1 MPELATNG
9 TAADL
14 PAAAAAA
21 VERVRRDPGAPLVV
35 AVVGPGGTGKTTVLD
50 AVAAAYA
57 TAGVTVRRCAG
68 GRPLPAAPG
77 NGPADAPLL
86 VDDAHLLAAGDLAR
100 LSAVAAT
107 GRLVLAH
114 RPWPRPAGLAALVAG
129 LGGRRSVVVTHHLG
143 RGAVAGRMARR
154 LGVAPPEDMVA
165 LVHEQSG
172 GLPALV
178 DVVTRALH
186 DTGRFTAERPDRFRR
201 PDRVSVS
208 VALAE
213 RLRHQVDALDP
224 AVAALLEAMAV
235 GAPLDAAVLGPLLDR
250 SPAELSGTVEAARAT
265 GLLTEAG
272 ELIPFVRSL
281 FLRLLPVLRGRDL
294 QQRLAGLELDRGGS
308 VLAAGRQLLGTGAS
322 GARIAAV
329 LRAAADEALRPGP
342 DLDAALAADLLD
354 AAVRAGAPAAG
365 LAGPRARAAALT
377 GDLDLALRLADEVL
391 ARPGP
396 DGGGP
401 DADRVDAAL
410 AAAVALGAR
419 GLGRRGADL
428 VRTLG
433 PRTGLFAVP
442 ALVAAGDVAA
452 AEAALGAAR
461 TAPAPAGS
469 LHDGA
474 AELAAEAV
482 LGTVRGSGTVALS
495 RLTRAAGLLE
505 PVAATALLPDGP
517 AALAAV
523 VALQCGELAAAEG
536 VLRRALGAGDGGRP
550 GRTRHRLLLAAVEL
564 GRGRADRVR
573 RLLDPLAGE
582 RLEPRDELLAAGL
595 EIGLARRRADLTALV
610 PAWARAREALV
621 RHPVDLWTLLP
632 LGEVLVGAALLGE
645 ADRLAGP
652 LAEAEDLLDRLGR
665 PALWAAPL
673 EWFRLQAALVRQD
686 PDEVPARTA
695 ALAGLAATGACPHT
709 RLLADAARA
718 WCAAAG
724 AEPVDPPAVVAVARR
739 MAAAGLGWEA
749 AQLAAW
755 SAAVVPERRGAADL
769 LALAR
774 ALQGQPDAPEPTP
787 AGSAAPAHA
796 TTPDGPVAAFS
807 ERELEIGRHILDGLT
822 YKQIGQRLYVSAKTV
837 EHHVARMRQRL
848 GVASRDELFGLLRT
862 ALEAGARR

>member
-1 MPELATNG
+1 MPEIVTNG

-14 PAAAAAA
+14 PAAAAAV
-21 VERVRRDPGAPLVV
+21 VERVRRDPAAPLVV

-57 TAGVTVRRCAG
+57 SAGVAVRRCAG
-68 GRPLPAAPG
+68 GRPLPAAGSG

-100 LSAVAAT
+100 LPAVAAT

-143 RGAVAGRMARR
+143 RGGVAGRMARR

-354 AAVRAGAPAAG
+354 AFARDAEEGAIADRAGAANQF
-365 LAGPRARAAALT
+365 AAA
-377 GDLDLALRLADEVL
+377 
-391 ARPGP
+391 P
-396 DGGGP
+396 D
-401 DADRVDAAL
+401 
-410 AAAVALGAR
+410 
-419 GLGRRGADL
+419 
-428 VRTLG
+428 
-433 PRTGLFAVP
+433 
-442 ALVAAGDVAA
+442 
-452 AEAALGAAR
+452 
-461 TAPAPAGS
+461 
-469 LHDGA
+469 
-474 AELAAEAV
+474 
-482 LGTVRGSGTVALS
+482 
-495 RLTRAAGLLE
+495 
-505 PVAATALLPDGP
+505 
-517 AALAAV
+517 
-523 VALQCGELAAAEG
+523 
-536 VLRRALGAGDGGRP
+536 
-550 GRTRHRLLLAAVEL
+550 RTR
-564 GRGRADRVR
+564 
-573 RLLDPLAGE
+573 
-582 RLEPRDELLAAGL
+582 
-595 EIGLARRRADLTALV
+595 
-610 PAWARAREALV
+610 
-621 RHPVDLWTLLP
+621 
-632 LGEVLVGAALLGE
+632 GEVL
-645 ADRLAGP
+645 
-652 LAEAEDLLDRLGR
+652 
-665 PALWAAPL
+665 
-673 EWFRLQAALVRQD
+673 QQVRGGFLH
-686 PDEVPARTA
+686 R
-695 ALAGLAATGACPHT
+695 
-709 RLLADAARA
+709 
-718 WCAAAG
+718 
-724 AEPVDPPAVVAVARR
+724 
-739 MAAAGLGWEA
+739 
-749 AQLAAW
+749 
-755 SAAVVPERRGAADL
+755 
-769 LALAR
+769 
-774 ALQGQPDAPEPTP
+774 
-787 AGSAAPAHA
+787 
-796 TTPDGPVAAFS
+796 
-807 ERELEIGRHILDGLT
+807 
-822 YKQIGQRLYVSAKTV
+822 
-837 EHHVARMRQRL
+837 
-848 GVASRDELFGLLRT
+848 
-862 ALEAGARR
+862 